1 VIGKTIS
8 HYRVLEQLG
17 GGGMG
22 VVYKA
27 EDTRLHRFVALKF
40 LPDEVARDPKALA
53 RFQREAQAASAL
65 NHPNICTIY
74 DIGEQDGQAFIA
86 MEYLEGV
93 TLKYRIAGKPIETDI
108 LLSLGIEIAD
118 ALDAAHA
125 EGIVHRD
132 IKPANIFVTKRGR
145 AKVLDFGLAKVAVA
159 TSTTGDRA
167 ENADGKT
174 EATVSGSDEH
184 LTSPGAALGTVAYM
198 SPEQVRAK
206 ELDARTDLFS
216 FGAVLYQMATGTLP
230 FRGESSGVIFHA
242 ILDRDP
248 LPPVRLNPDLPPKLE
263 DVITKALEKDR
274 NLRYQS
280 AAEMRTDL
288 QRLKR
293 DTESGRRFT
302 ADLGIVSPD
311 SSHPLGAG
319 SSAGTGGSAF
329 QGGWKGVTAKPV
341 SGAASGRH
349 DARSDAVAGDAVTLD
364 GRAEA
369 PHETAASNL
378 FATKSLRR
386 KLLIQA
392 LLVIVVLALAGGGLY
407 WRSRLA
413 GKLTEKDTIV
423 LADFSNSTGD
433 AVFDD
438 TLKQALAV
446 ALRQSALINVLS
458 DDKVGASL
466 KMMTR
471 PASTPLT
478 PEIAREVCLRSGSKA
493 YIAGAIAALGSE
505 YVLGLKAVNCQN
517 GDILGQEQATA
528 HSKEKV
534 LGTLGDAVAKLRR
547 ELGESLA
554 SVQKFDVPLQQAT
567 TSSLE
572 ALKAYSL
579 GKRILDEK
587 GPVAALPYEQRAVEL
602 DPQFA
607 TAYEAIGLQ
616 YADLGELGRAGEY
629 LTKAFELR
637 DHASEREKLA
647 IAADYYRDVTAEL
660 DKAAQVYQ
668 QNIDSYPRDSA
679 VHNDL
684 AGIYAQEG
692 EFEKAAEEDR
702 ESIRLAPVNVAAYAN
717 LSSWLIALQRYPEA
731 QQTIQSTLAQKLD
744 SDALHLSLYGIAFI
758 GGDTHAMGEQAIWLE
773 SKSDFENEGLGLESD
788 TEAYYGRLFKAR
800 ELTKR
805 AIESAVHNDNK
816 EGGALWEA
824 DAALREAAFGN
835 VAEARQDANDAIK
848 LAPTSRG
855 VQIEAALALAI
866 LGGLAQGGAMQD
878 GQKPGG
884 QKPGDA
890 AQADAVKAESLA
902 QDLAERFPLDTH
914 MQSLWL
920 PAIQAQLALDRR
932 NPAAGVALLPS
943 GTRATRIEIGAIPF
957 LSNVSCMHSTYL
969 RGQAYLSAG
978 QGNSAATEFQKILD
992 HKGIIWN
999 CYTGALAHLG
1009 LARALA
1015 LAGDKERAT
1024 AAYKNFF
1031 TLWKDG
1037 DSDIPI
1043 LQEAR
1048 AEYAKLQ

>member
-8 HYRVLEQLG
+8 HYRVIEQLG

-145 AKVLDFGLAKVAVA
+145 AKVLDFGLAKVALTHNREKA
-159 TSTTGDRA
+159 
-167 ENADGKT
+167 ADGRS

-280 AAEMRTDL
+280 AAEMRADL

-302 ADLGIVSPD
+302 ADVGVASAD
-311 SSHPLGAG
+311 SSQQSGVESSPLQVGKKSETVRPG
-319 SSAGTGGSAF
+319 
-329 QGGWKGVTAKPV
+329 
-341 SGAASGRH
+341 SGAVS
-349 DARSDAVAGDAVTLD
+349 ARRDPISPAGARDDVTMY
-364 GRAEA
+364 GSAEA
-369 PHETAASNL
+369 PRETAASKPS
-378 FATKSLRR
+378 ATKWRR
-386 KLLIQA
+386 GKLLIPA
-392 LLVIVVLALAGGGLY
+392 LLGIIVIALALAGGGLY
-407 WRSRLA
+407 WHSRSA

-433 AVFDD
+433 TVFDD

-446 ALRQSALINVLS
+446 ALRQSALLNVLS

-471 PASTPLT
+471 AANTSLT

-517 GDILGQEQATA
+517 GDTLAQEQATA

-534 LGTLGDAVAKLRR
+534 LGTLGDAVARLRR

-554 SVQKFDVPLQQAT
+554 SVQKFDVPMQQAT

-572 ALKAYSL
+572 ALNAYSL
-579 GKRILDEK
+579 GRRILDEK

-602 DPQFA
+602 DPEFA
-607 TAYEAIGLQ
+607 TAYEAIGMQ
-616 YADLGELGRAGEY
+616 YADLGELGRASEY

-647 IAADYYRDVTAEL
+647 IAASYYRDVTAEL
-660 DKAAQVYQ
+660 DKAAQMYQ
-668 QNIDSYPRDSA
+668 QNIESYPRDSA

-692 EFEKAAEEDR
+692 EFEKAAEEER

-731 QQTIQSTLAQKLD
+731 QQTIQAALAQKLD
-744 SDALHLSLYGIAFI
+744 SDALHLSLYGMAFI
-758 GGDTHAMGEQAIWLE
+758 GSDTQAMGEQAIWLE
-773 SKSDFENEGLGLESD
+773 AKSDFENEGLGLESD
-788 TEAYYGRLFKAR
+788 TEAYHGRLFKAR

-824 DAALREAAFGN
+824 SAALREAAFGN
-835 VAEARQDANDAIK
+835 TSEARQDANGAMK

-855 VQIEAALALAI
+855 VQIEAALALAMI
-866 LGGLAQGGAMQD
+866 GGLAQGGVTHA
-878 GQKPGG
+878 GATA
-884 QKPGDA
+884 GDA
-890 AQADAVKAESLA
+890 AQAGSLA
-902 QDLAERFPLDTH
+902 QDLGKRFPLDTH

-932 NPAAGVALLPS
+932 NPAVAVALLPL
-943 GTRATRIEIGAIPF
+943 GTRAARLEFAAIPF
-957 LSNVSCMHSTYL
+957 VSNVSCLYLPYL
-969 RGQAYLSAG
+969 RGQAYLAAG
-978 QGNSAATEFQKILD
+978 QGNSAAIDFQKILD
-992 HKGIIWN
+992 HPGIVWN
-999 CYTGALAHLG
+999 CSTGALAHLG
-1009 LARALA
+1009 LARALT
-1015 LAGDKERAT
+1015 LAGDRERAL
-1024 AAYKNFF
+1024 AAYKDFL

-1043 LQEAR
+1043 LKEAK

>member
-1 VIGKTIS
+1 MIGKSIS
-8 HYRVLEQLG
+8 HYRVIEKLG

-40 LPDEVARDPKALA
+40 LPDEVARDAKALA

-93 TLKYRIAGKPIETDI
+93 TLKYRIAGKPIETEI
-108 LLSLGIEIAD
+108 LLSLAIEIAD
-118 ALDAAHA
+118 ALDAAHS

-145 AKVLDFGLAKVAVA
+145 AKVLDFGLAKVAI
-159 TSTTGDRA
+159 DNRA
-167 ENADGKT
+167 AKTADTKM
-174 EATVSGSDEH
+174 EATVTGSDDH

-198 SPEQVRAK
+198 SPEQVRAR

-280 AAEMRTDL
+280 AAEMRADL

-293 DTESGRRFT
+293 DTESGRRFNP
-302 ADLGIVSPD
+302 DIGSLPPD
-311 SSHPLGAG
+311 SFAHSSDEISPISRAGAR
-319 SSAGTGGSAF
+319 SAGMVS
-329 QGGWKGVTAKPV
+329 GVT
-341 SGAASGRH
+341 
-349 DARSDAVAGDAVTLD
+349 
-364 GRAEA
+364 EA
-369 PHETAASNL
+369 PRETKDLVTATTRLRRWKL
-378 FATKSLRR
+378 FATA
-386 KLLIQA
+386 A
-392 LLVIVVLALAGGGLY
+392 LLVIIILALTGGGLY
-407 WRSRLA
+407 WRSRSA
-413 GKLTEKDTIV
+413 ARLTEKDTIV

-433 AVFDD
+433 TVFDD

-446 ALRQSALINVLS
+446 ALRQSALLNVLS
-458 DDKVGASL
+458 DDKVAASL

-471 PASTPLT
+471 AANTPLT

-517 GDILGQEQATA
+517 GETLGQEQATA
-528 HSKEKV
+528 HSKENV
-534 LGTLGDAVAKLRR
+534 LDTLGGAVAKLRR

-572 ALKAYSL
+572 ALNAYSL
-579 GKRILDEK
+579 GARILHEK
-587 GPVAALPYEQRAVEL
+587 GPAAALPFEKRAIEL
-602 DPQFA
+602 DPEFA
-607 TAYEAIGLQ
+607 TAYEAMGLQ
-616 YADLGELGRAGEY
+616 YADLGELGRASQY

-637 DHASEREKLA
+637 DHASEREKLG
-647 IAADYYRDVTAEL
+647 IASSYYRAVTGEL
-660 DKAAQVYQ
+660 DKAAQIYQ
-668 QNIDSYPRDSA
+668 QTIESYPRDGLIY
-679 VHNDL
+679 NDL
-684 AGIYAQEG
+684 SGVYAQEG
-692 EFEKAAEEDR
+692 EFEKAVEAGR
-702 ESIRLAPVNVAAYAN
+702 ESIRLAPGNVAAYAN
-717 LSSWLIALQRYPEA
+717 LSSWQVASQRYPEA
-731 QQTIQSTLAQKLD
+731 RQTIQSALAQKLD
-744 SDALHLSLYGIAFI
+744 SDALHLSLYGIAFV
-758 GGDTHAMGEQAIWLE
+758 GGETQAMGEQAIWLE

-805 AIESAVHNDNK
+805 AVDSAVHNDNK
-816 EGGALWEA
+816 EGGALWEGS
-824 DAALREAAFGN
+824 AALRDAAFGN
-835 VAEARQDANDAIK
+835 ASEARQYARDAMR
-848 LAPTSRG
+848 LAPASRG

-866 LGGLAQGGAMQD
+866 I
-878 GQKPGG
+878 
-884 QKPGDA
+884 GDA
-890 AQADAVKAESLA
+890 RQEDVAQADTLA
-902 QDLAERFPLDTH
+902 QDLAKRFPLDTQI
-914 MQSLWL
+914 QSLWL
-920 PAIQAQLALDRR
+920 PAIQAQLALDRS
-932 NPAAGVALLPS
+932 NPAAALALLPS
-943 GTRATRIEIGAIPF
+943 GTRSARIELAAIPF
-957 LSNVSCMHSTYL
+957 LTNVSCLYSPYL
-969 RGQAYLSAG
+969 RGQAYLAAG
-978 QGNSAATEFQKILD
+978 QGKSAAIEFQKILD
-992 HKGIIWN
+992 HQGIVWN
-999 CYTGALAHLG
+999 CATGALAHLG

-1015 LAGDKERAT
+1015 LAGDKERALP
-1024 AAYKNFF
+1024 AYKDFLA
-1031 TLWKDG
+1031 LWKDA
-1037 DSDIPI
+1037 DADIPI
-1043 LQEAR
+1043 LKEAK

>member
-1 VIGKTIS
+1 VS
-8 HYRVLEQLG
+8 
-17 GGGMG
+17 
-22 VVYKA
+22 
-27 EDTRLHRFVALKF
+27 
-40 LPDEVARDPKALA
+40 
-53 RFQREAQAASAL
+53 AQ
-65 NHPNICTIY
+65 
-74 DIGEQDGQAFIA
+74 
-86 MEYLEGV
+86 
-93 TLKYRIAGKPIETDI
+93 
-108 LLSLGIEIAD
+108 
-118 ALDAAHA
+118 
-125 EGIVHRD
+125 
-132 IKPANIFVTKRGR
+132 
-145 AKVLDFGLAKVAVA
+145 
-159 TSTTGDRA
+159 
-167 ENADGKT
+167 
-174 EATVSGSDEH
+174 
-184 LTSPGAALGTVAYM
+184 
-198 SPEQVRAK
+198 
-206 ELDARTDLFS
+206 
-216 FGAVLYQMATGTLP
+216 
-230 FRGESSGVIFHA
+230 
-242 ILDRDP
+242 
-248 LPPVRLNPDLPPKLE
+248 
-263 DVITKALEKDR
+263 
-274 NLRYQS
+274 
-280 AAEMRTDL
+280 
-288 QRLKR
+288 
-293 DTESGRRFT
+293 
-302 ADLGIVSPD
+302 
-311 SSHPLGAG
+311 
-319 SSAGTGGSAF
+319 
-329 QGGWKGVTAKPV
+329 
-341 SGAASGRH
+341 H
-349 DARSDAVAGDAVTLD
+349 DAISAAVAGDAVTLD
-364 GRAEA
+364 GRTET
-369 PHETAASNL
+369 PHETAASN
-378 FATKSLRR
+378 FSATKWRRR
-386 KLLIQA
+386 KLLIPTV
-392 LLVIVVLALAGGGLY
+392 LVVIALALAAAGLY
-407 WRSRLA
+407 WHSRLA

-446 ALRQSALINVLS
+446 ALRQSALLNVLS
-458 DDKVGASL
+458 DDKVGGSL

-478 PEIAREVCLRSGSKA
+478 PELAREVCLRSGSRA

-505 YVLGLKAVNCQN
+505 YVLGLKAVNCQS
-517 GDILGQEQATA
+517 GDTLAEEQATA

-567 TSSLE
+567 TSSLD

-607 TAYEAIGLQ
+607 MAYEAIGLQ
-616 YADLGELGRAGEY
+616 YADLGELGRASEY

-647 IAADYYRDVTAEL
+647 IAAAYYRDVTAEL

-668 QNIDSYPRDSA
+668 ENIDSYPRDSA

-731 QQTIQSTLAQKLD
+731 QQTIQAALGQKLD
-744 SDALHLSLYGIAFI
+744 SDALHLSLYGIGFI
-758 GGDTHAMGEQAIWLE
+758 TGDTHAMGEQAIWLE

-800 ELTKR
+800 ELTTR

-816 EGGALWEA
+816 EGGALWET

-835 VAEARQDANDAIK
+835 VAEARQDANDAVK

-866 LGGLAQGGAMQD
+866 IGAITQGGLAQGGGA
-878 GQKPGG
+878 K
-884 QKPGDA
+884 KGDA
-890 AQADAVKAESLA
+890 AQADSLA
-902 QDLAERFPLDTH
+902 QDLAKRFPLDTH

-932 NPAAGVALLPS
+932 NPAAAVALLPS

-978 QGNSAATEFQKILD
+978 QGNSATTEFQKILD
-992 HKGIIWN
+992 HKGIVWN

-1015 LAGDKERAT
+1015 LAGDKERAL
-1024 AAYKNFF
+1024 A
-1031 TLWKDG
+1031 
-1037 DSDIPI
+1037 
-1043 LQEAR
+1043 
-1048 AEYAKLQ
+1048 